1 MKSNARIAAGIA
13 IIILGLLVIITPRY
27 LFPVCEEEDDSSMA
41 TSMGATATTDDMGTM
56 QTTTGT
62 MTDEMDGMDMG
73 TTTGSTGAD
82 MDNMDMSGD
91 TDMNMDD
98 ETDADMDMSSGH
110 AACYYTSR
118 GALMLGLLIMLGG
131 AAMMLATS
139 ADAVRLLSLVLGGMG
154 AVVILTPTYFL
165 PICENPQMACHDGSE
180 PLLIVLGGLLIL
192 IVAVLAAMANGRQQ
206 GQE

>member
-27 LFPVCEEEDDSSMA
+27 LFPVCEEDNSSPV
-41 TSMGATATTDDMGTM
+41 TSMGATMTTDDMGTM
-56 QTTTGT
+56 DMSTGT
-62 MTDEMDGMDMG
+62 AADDMDGMDMDG
-73 TTTGSTGAD
+73 
-82 MDNMDMSGD
+82 
-91 TDMNMDD
+91 
-98 ETDADMDMSSGH
+98 DADMAMGASH
-110 AACYYTSR
+110 ADCFYTSR

-131 AAMMLATS
+131 AAMMMATS
-139 ADAVRLLSLVLGGMG
+139 ANAVRLLSLVLGGMG

-192 IVAVLAAMANGRQQ
+192 IAAVLAAMSGGRRPGQQ
-206 GQE
+206 